1 MAKQFVICAYKNDRL
16 KQMLWTGEKE
26 LTVQLYGNDTSAVYY
41 SFVYEHRKPYAI
53 CEKNGEQRKI
63 LLEGEPELPFA
74 SDTHAVI
81 PVPIRSLGKKRI
93 SLTGRN
99 RWSIGRKDA
108 DICLQGDN
116 TVGRK
121 HAVLFTDGASH
132 CIKDLNST
140 NGTYVNGKMITSRLL
155 RDGDVIQIGHFS
167 ILYSFDGL
175 VISEVPGSFSEE
187 LSDGK
192 IIVKRAP
199 RKRNKLPSGE
209 IQIAAPPAVG
219 TKPETNWL
227 STLLP
232 AGITIALAVVMATV
246 MGNSMM
252 LLYTL
257 PMTLGGIVVSVLNY
271 RKTAVKYQQNKK
283 KLNDQYDESLQA
295 TENELKEKYEYQL
308 DSLLKSDPEVQDCID
323 IARYRSPALWQR
335 RPSDEDFVMAR
346 VGQGDV
352 NLSVKI
358 TVPKSGFSLESDPR
372 YDKAEQLR
380 KEYEV
385 IKDAPIICDL
395 SDGKICGVIGN
406 HEEILPFFENLFVQ
420 LCTLH
425 CYTELKI
432 LCIYDKKDE
441 QELKWIQSIPHFQND
456 ERSISFT
463 ACSVEAANELFKAFS
478 EQLKQRKLMQLEDNS
493 FGAKKTF
500 LPHILVAVLQPSYLD
515 KRNPINEY
523 LFRTK
528 EIGASLILSA
538 ETFAQLPKECNQ
550 VIELEET
557 SGELYTPSNEDV
569 RKAFVLDSAET
580 KDYLFFS
587 ECLRD
592 LYCEDESI
600 ADSIPTKYTFFE
612 MYGIHSADEL
622 DLRALWEHSNILE
635 SMSVPI
641 GIGEGGK
648 PISLDLHERGHGP
661 HGLVAGTTGSGK
673 SELLQS
679 LIVSLALNFPPNELG
694 FLIIDFKGEGMAKQ
708 LAGLPHL
715 IGTISNISNL
725 KGLEK
730 EKESAR
736 SLASIR
742 AELLRRQSLFKEQG
756 VNSIEGYIKKVR
768 SGCADI
774 PIPHLVI
781 IVDEFAEIK
790 YKQPEFMAELI
801 STARIGRSLGV
812 HLVLATQKP
821 AGQVSDQIWSN
832 SHFQICL
839 KVEDPQDSKE
849 VIKSSLAAEII
860 EPGRAYLR
868 VGNGEVFELFQSAFS
883 GVEVAPDITQLKAVI
898 KRIQESCVE
907 MGIKQLPSI
916 CLPPLPEHIELPKR
930 LSSPDFGCVYLG
942 LYDDPETQ
950 YQGPAKLDVFK
961 ENTIIVGAAKKGKT
975 TVLQNVIRQ
984 LCQNYSPEEVNL
996 YIIDMGSRL
1005 HDFKEIP
1012 HVGGVVTATE
1022 GDKLKSLFKLLS
1034 QIFKY
1039 RRDNGYRTVPQIVVF
1054 LDNYSAFME
1063 SFGDDYGDVLI
1074 NFLQNGLTYGISFI
1088 LTSPQTAG
1096 LGYKHLSALGNR
1108 IVLSCN
1114 ESSEYSFLLGHCRIE
1129 PKNVAGRALIQQ
1141 DKNIYE
1147 MQCYLPFPGETE
1159 MLQNQSVRAFVEE
1172 NCTRAGAYRAL
1183 PIPEVPKKLNSA
1195 YLRQHFPMISVSDEI
1210 PFAIDYDTVECIS
1223 LRCFDQVLLG
1233 LTGRNV
1239 KAKDS
1244 FLLAL
1249 LSDIEN
1255 NYFKR
1260 PVDLYIVDGYE
1271 RKLSR
1276 YREAPYVKKYSSSSD
1291 ALAETIEIVHEEL
1304 RQRMRTL
1311 EESEISSLEQSAWI
1325 VVVINNRNALDALA
1339 DDDDAEDLF
1348 KEIYKKYA
1356 GLRILFLVSDL
1367 ADASINSSSSAICR
1381 KIRDDKKLLYFGP
1394 LKEIKITDV
1403 YGSSTKN
1410 LGNLS
1415 AEDDAYFFV
1424 REDIYRVKTIQED

>member
-1 MAKQFVICAYKNDRL
+1 MAKQFVICAYSDERL

-26 LTVQLYGNDTSAVYY
+26 LAVHLYGNDTSAAYY
-41 SFVYEHRKPYAI
+41 TFVYENQKPYVI
-53 CEKNGEQRKI
+53 CEKNKEQRKV

-74 SDTHAVI
+74 TDTHAVI
-81 PVPIRSLGKKRI
+81 PVPINSLEKRQV
-93 SLTGRN
+93 SLDGRN
-99 RWSIGRKDA
+99 RWSIGRKDS
-108 DICLQGDN
+108 DILLRGDD

-121 HAVLFTDGASH
+121 HAVLFADGTSYR
-132 CIKDLNST
+132 IEDLKSI
-140 NGTYVNGKMITSRLL
+140 NGTYVNGKRITSRLL

-175 VISEVPGSFSEE
+175 IISEVPGSFSEVI
-187 LSDGK
+187 SDGK
-192 IIVKRAP
+192 LIVKRAP

-209 IQIAAPPAVG
+209 IQITAPPAVG

-271 RKTAVKYQQNKK
+271 RKTVVKYQQNKK
-283 KLNDQYDESLQA
+283 RLNEQYDEYLQA
-295 TENELKEKYEYQL
+295 TENELKGKYEYQL

-380 KEYEV
+380 KEYSV
-385 IKDAPIICDL
+385 IRKAPIVCDL

-406 HEEILPFFENLFVQ
+406 HEESLPFFENLFVQ

-425 CYTELKI
+425 CYTELKV

-441 QELKWIQSIPHFQND
+441 QELKWIQSIPHFQDD
-456 ERSISFT
+456 ERSMSFT
-463 ACSVEAANELFKAFS
+463 ACSLEAANELFKAFS

-500 LPHILVAVLQPSYLD
+500 LPHVLVAVLQPSYLD

-528 EIGASLILSA
+528 EIGASLIMLA
-538 ETFAQLPKECNQ
+538 ETFAQLPKECSQ
-550 VIELEET
+550 VVELEGAN
-557 SGELYTPSNEDV
+557 GELYTPSNEDA

-580 KDYLFFS
+580 KDYRFFS
-587 ECLRD
+587 ECLQD

-600 ADSIPTKYTFFE
+600 ADSIPKKYTFFE
-612 MYGIHSADEL
+612 MYGIHSVDEL
-622 DLRALWEHSNILE
+622 DPQALWEHSNILE

-661 HGLVAGTTGSGK
+661 HGLVAGTVGSGK

-679 LIVSLALNFPPNELG
+679 YILSAALNFSPQEVS
-694 FLIIDFKGEGMAKQ
+694 FLLIDFKGGGMASQ
-708 LAGLPHL
+708 FFELPHL
-715 IGTISNISNL
+715 VGTITNL
-725 KGLEK
+725 DGYEV
-730 EKESAR
+730 AR
-736 SLASIR
+736 SLASIQ
-742 AELLRRQSLFKEQG
+742 AELDRRQRLFKEQG
-756 VNSIEGYIKKVR
+756 VISIEEYIKKYR
-768 SGCADI
+768 SRLADT

-781 IVDEFAEIK
+781 IVDEFAELK
-790 YKQPEFMAELI
+790 QDQPEVMTGLI
-801 STARIGRSLGV
+801 RAARIGRSLGV
-812 HLVLATQKP
+812 HLILATQKP

-839 KVEDPQDSKE
+839 KVLTLEDSNDM
-849 VIKSSLAAEII
+849 IKSPLAAEIRD
-860 EPGRAYLR
+860 PGRAYLR
-868 VGNGEVFELFQSAFS
+868 VGYGEVFELFQSAYS
-883 GVEVAPDITQLKAVI
+883 GAEVSPSISQLRAVVQKI
-898 KRIQESCVE
+898 REGCDRK
-907 MGIKQLPSI
+907 GIIQLPPI
-916 CLPPLPEHIELPKR
+916 CLPPLSDHIELPKR
-930 LSSPDFGCVYLG
+930 LTSPDFGCVYLG
-942 LYDDPETQ
+942 LYDDPKTQ
-950 YQGPAKLDVFK
+950 HQGPAKLDVFK
-961 ENTIIVGAAKKGKT
+961 ENTIIVGAAQKGKT
-975 TVLQNVIRQ
+975 TILRNVIRQ
-984 LCQNYSPEEVNL
+984 LCEIYSPEEINL
-996 YIIDMGSRL
+996 YILDMGSQLR
-1005 HDFKEIP
+1005 DFEAMP
-1012 HVGGVVTATE
+1012 HVGGVVTAME
-1022 GDKLKSLFKLLS
+1022 GEKLKNLFKLLS
-1034 QIFKY
+1034 QTFKH
-1039 RRDNGYRTVPQIVVF
+1039 RRDNGYGTVPQIVVF
-1054 LDNYSAFME
+1054 LDNYSVFIE

-1096 LGYKHLSALGNR
+1096 LGYKHLSVLGNR

-1114 ESSEYSFLLGHCRIE
+1114 ESSEYSFLLDHCRIE

-1147 MQCYLPFPGETE
+1147 MQCYLPFPVETE

-1183 PIPEVPKKLNSA
+1183 PIPEVPKKLNSE
-1195 YLRQHFPMISVSDEI
+1195 YLRQHFPMTSVSDEI
-1210 PFAIDYDTVECIS
+1210 PFAIDYDSVECVS

-1260 PVDLYIVDGYE
+1260 PVDLYIIDGYE
-1271 RKLSR
+1271 RKLSK

-1291 ALAETIEIVHEEL
+1291 ALSETIESVYEEL
-1304 RQRMRTL
+1304 KQRMR
-1311 EESEISSLEQSAWI
+1311 SLEDGGLLSLERSAWI
-1325 VVVINNRNALDALA
+1325 IVVVNNRNALDTLA
-1339 DDDDAEDLF
+1339 DDDDAQDLF
-1348 KEIYKKYA
+1348 NEIYKKYA
-1356 GLRILFLVSDL
+1356 GMKVLFLVSDL
-1367 ADASINSSSSAICR
+1367 ADASVNSSSAVICR

-1403 YGSSTKN
+1403 YGSSIKN

-1424 REDIYRVKTIQED
+1424 REDIYRVKTIQEE